1 MLNNSIMA
9 VLAVTIVVLADK
21 SITAYLANFYSP
33 LEQSTLAYKIAYG
46 DLFNS
51 LFLFIT
57 GMALLLNVIVDAYP
71 KH

>member
-33 LEQSTLAYKIAYG
+33 LEQSTLAYKIAYS

>member
-9 VLAVTIVVLADK
+9 VLSVILVVLSDK

-33 LEQSTLAYKIAYG
+33 LEQSTLDYKMAYN

-57 GMALLLNVIVDAYP
+57 GMALLLNVIVDGYP